1 MFTTLSC
8 LIFVWRRSYW
18 HTNLSCL
25 KIKYIFMTIQQNVMN
40 LCILP
45 QFIKLNIITNMCYHG
60 NLSVTRLSQS
70 NICFWSNARSFFLV
84 FDKSTMFS
92 IQTLHANL
100 KCKQSNLTQC
110 GRKQSIL
117 LYRDGIWELTFYIG
131 NCISVLCS
139 LMSCNVSTCKV
150 SADFVEKSQRY
161 A

>member
-1 MFTTLSC
+1 MSHFC
-8 LIFVWRRSYW
+8 LETFLLAYQFELFENQVYLYDYSTKR
-18 HTNLSCL
+18 HEP
-25 KIKYIFMTIQQNVMN
+25 
-40 LCILP
+40 CILP

-117 LYRDGIWELTFYIG
+117 LYRDGIWELPFYIG